1 MGLLDAI
8 RRVVGSTTRGKDL
21 SADEIRKLRRNPRR
35 GNEDEI
41 RALSR
46 ELLEEARELRS
57 LRRHIVDYGESLKE
71 DVHRVRDGESFISAV
86 EECNTELLNRLE
98 EEMKKSADG
107 LDAEEVLWKLYKKAF
122 IEISKDRRRVAKVT
136 NKSKTVENLEQTD
149 TVLEATKENPVE
161 SPDASPD
168 ASNSMSRREFLDA
181 TAGAVAAVSGARTLS
196 DSGIYDASTEEIN
209 KMVYEW
215 MNSGVP
221 SEFPTRSHYRT
232 LKELPTFRAAMEGD
246 PVDVKIYRLCLRPDS
261 KGRRYERKKIS
272 QYFES
277 QFSSGLDINLRISW
291 STAKHE
297 TLRSLLRRPPGA
309 YRDLLEGA
317 DLSDVEVR
325 KKVVRA
331 SHEIA
336 RDLSVAGESKVVV
349 LSLDTGFGFL
359 SQRGLS
365 ENIGAPSIM
374 VGDLDQKSFAYV
386 TLHELGHAVGLP
398 HNYGDDVM
406 SYSPQRFILGEL
418 SLMNNAFQSE
428 SKENWN
434 ALKEMHRQY
443 SS

>member
-1 MGLLDAI
+1 VGLLDAI
-8 RRVVGSTTRGKDL
+8 RRVVGNTARGKDL

-41 RALSR
+41 RALSS

-57 LRRHIVDYGESLKE
+57 LRRHIVDQGESLKE

-98 EEMKKSADG
+98 KEMKKSADG
-107 LDAEEVLWKLYKKAF
+107 LNTEEQLWKLYKQAF
-122 IEISKDRRRVAKVT
+122 EQVSEQHRLVARVSEDEET
-136 NKSKTVENLEQTD
+136 MENLKQTD
-149 TVLEATKENPVE
+149 TVLKAVREDSVEPVE
-161 SPDASPD
+161 ENTDAPE
-168 ASNSMSRREFLDA
+168 MGRREFLGA

-232 LKELPTFRAAMEGD
+232 LKELPTFRAAVEED

-272 QYFES
+272 EYFES

-336 RDLSVAGESKVVV
+336 RDLSVASESKVVV

-374 VGDLDQKSFAYV
+374 VGDLDQRSFAYV

-398 HNYGDDVM
+398 HSYGDDVM

-418 SLMNNAFQSE
+418 SLMDNAFQSE